1 MMTWKYFFWWLNL
14 VGVFLT
20 HRLMAIFCTDAGHF
34 AQPPCIFRHQF
45 FLWRKCGTFRI
56 FRDCNFH
63 AAFDLHFFSQLLL
76 MARSLL
82 KNHLLPSV
90 MLISQCS
97 FGNPILGV
105 DLASGIAITA
115 TELEVTDLTH
125 IFETGTWWEPHENQ
139 DGVFS
144 TSQDAPKPFHLL
156 CKKSPYCLSNH
167 QVAEIHWAD
176 SFDRLP
182 PRCPTT
188 RTLMKGQLEASLKEG
203 YGNAEMYEH
212 TCMYITVY
220 LSIHTHISH
229 CRTLHPSNAPRV
241 PLVLVLVLVV
251 VVVAVQ
257 NTLPGLK
264 DLKHGDDWNP
274 THCKGILRGLKIFRG
289 FSTSQHGDALGIDMG
304 VRSSI
309 LSGQS
314 TRIALI
320 ELRAILHT
328 TIHFWSPLGVPGH
341 GSS

>member
-1 MMTWKYFFWWLNL
+1 MWDLQNIQRLQFPYGFWSSL
-14 VGVFLT
+14 
-20 HRLMAIFCTDAGHF
+20 
-34 AQPPCIFRHQF
+34 
-45 FLWRKCGTFRI
+45 
-56 FRDCNFH
+56 
-63 AAFDLHFFSQLLL
+63 FSQLLL
-76 MARSLL
+76 
-82 KNHLLPSV
+82 
-90 MLISQCS
+90 ISKFFKLS
-97 FGNPILGV
+97 SSTIGDVDFPMFLWEPNP
-105 DLASGIAITA
+105 GIVITTA
-115 TELEVTDLTH
+115 ELEVTDLTH
-125 IFETGTWWEPHENQ
+125 IFETGTWWEPSENQ
-139 DGVFS
+139 DGIFS

-156 CKKSPYCLSNH
+156 CKKSPYCLSNY

-182 PRCPTT
+182 PRWPTT
-188 RTLMKGQLEASLKEG
+188 RALMQGQLEASLKEG

-212 TCMYITVY
+212 TCMYVTVY
-220 LSIHTHISH
+220 LSIHTHTSH
-229 CRTLHPSNAPRV
+229 CRTSHPGNAPRV
-241 PLVLVLVLVV
+241 PLVLVVVVVVVIVVVVLLLLVLVLVV
-251 VVVAVQ
+251 VVAAQ

-274 THCKGILRGLKIFRG
+274 THCKVSFEVWRYSEVIQPANMVMPWA
-289 FSTSQHGDALGIDMG
+289 STWGS